1 MRKIVFDIE
10 TCAFP
15 FESLSESQQEYL
27 LRYTDKE
34 KDKNNTDRYSITPV
48 DFEVRLNLPPLYEIF
63 RTYKKEASKS
73 RLWFK
78 VFR

>member
-1 MRKIVFDIE
+1 MSNLTFLIFKNWKPVRI
-10 TCAFP
+10 
-15 FESLSESQQEYL
+15 
-27 LRYTDKE
+27 DKE